1 MVTLLSASVFIPT
14 CNAIDLLKSI
24 YCIVRKVACTG
35 ILLFLYLH
43 NPAQD
48 QRIADSLASIY
59 HANELSDT
67 VKLELLRNLSFN
79 EVNDL
84 KLSLSY
90 AEELIR
96 LSKQANN
103 NLYLHR
109 GYLQKGNKKRLAGDL
124 EQALDAY
131 FKSVDAAMKVHY
143 TIGEGLTYGAIADV
157 YSISGNHANAML
169 YYHKAINTLRQTTDA
184 VSLASTISN
193 AGDEFLNIKMYDS
206 ALLYFA
212 ESGSLFEKANYKAG
226 MAYNLGNI
234 GMVYANINKN
244 SLAEKNIN
252 QAIAMLEKLKDYYP
266 ICVYLLSMCDI
277 YRDKG
282 DEKTALTYA
291 NRSLRLAM
299 QYGLKDQ
306 VSAANLKLYQLYEKA
321 GDPATAL
328 CYFKDHINYRDSVNN
343 ITTVQKM
350 ADLRTNYEVSRKQT
364 EVDLLN
370 KQKQNQRRLTVAST
384 VALLSTILLAIG
396 LYRRYHFVKKT
407 NALIEQ
413 ERGRSDHL
421 LLNILPEE
429 TAWELKNSG
438 HVKAKRFES
447 VTVMFTDFRN
457 FTVYASQLSPEKL
470 VQTVDFYFSRFDMII
485 ESYGLEKIKT
495 IGDAYMCAAGLPFPT
510 PDHAL
515 NMVKAAMEIVA
526 FVAQTRQSATP
537 GDPCFDI
544 RVGVHTGPVVAGV
557 VGIKKFA
564 YDIWG
569 DTVNIA
575 ARLESNSETGRINIS
590 EHTYDLVKDQIACEY
605 RGEIEAK
612 NRGPLKM
619 YFVC

>member
-1 MVTLLSASVFIPT
+1 
-14 CNAIDLLKSI
+14 
-24 YCIVRKVACTG
+24 
-35 ILLFLYLH
+35 
-43 NPAQD
+43 
-48 QRIADSLASIY
+48 
-59 HANELSDT
+59 
-67 VKLELLRNLSFN
+67 
-79 EVNDL
+79 
-84 KLSLSY
+84 
-90 AEELIR
+90 
-96 LSKQANN
+96 
-103 NLYLHR
+103 
-109 GYLQKGNKKRLAGDL
+109 
-124 EQALDAY
+124 
-131 FKSVDAAMKVHY
+131 
-143 TIGEGLTYGAIADV
+143 
-157 YSISGNHANAML
+157 
-169 YYHKAINTLRQTTDA
+169 
-184 VSLASTISN
+184 
-193 AGDEFLNIKMYDS
+193 
-206 ALLYFA
+206 
-212 ESGSLFEKANYKAG
+212 
-226 MAYNLGNI
+226 
-234 GMVYANINKN
+234 
-244 SLAEKNIN
+244 
-252 QAIAMLEKLKDYYP
+252 
-266 ICVYLLSMCDI
+266 
-277 YRDKG
+277 
-282 DEKTALTYA
+282 
-291 NRSLRLAM
+291 
-299 QYGLKDQ
+299 
-306 VSAANLKLYQLYEKA
+306 
-321 GDPATAL
+321 
-328 CYFKDHINYRDSVNN
+328 
-343 ITTVQKM
+343 M

-438 HVKAKRFES
+438 HVKATRFES